1 MVVNMDGKSSKAADA
16 VKREVKLV
24 EKVCNDL
31 DEDSG
36 EDRSQLS

>member
-24 EKVCNDL
+24 EKFCNDL
-31 DEDSG
+31 DSG

>member
-1 MVVNMDGKSSKAADA
+1 MVVNMDGKSSEAADA

-24 EKVCNDL
+24 EKLCNDL

-36 EDRSQLS
+36 EGRSQL

>member
-16 VKREVKLV
+16 VKREVKLE
-24 EKVCNDL
+24 EKLCYDL
-31 DEDSG
+31 DEDSV

>member
-24 EKVCNDL
+24 EKLCNDL

-36 EDRSQLS
+36 EGRSQL

>member
-1 MVVNMDGKSSKAADA
+1 MVVNMDGKSSEAAHA

-24 EKVCNDL
+24 EKLCNDL

-36 EDRSQLS
+36 EGRSQL